1 MPFSIDFDHIVGPFR
16 SIGGFLLKP
25 IAESFERM
33 GKWLQDRVKQA
44 DKLDEASR
52 GYPVIAFYNEAV
64 TMWLHEIQRGA
75 LSPNG
80 DPPGLGEQM
89 ARAGRA
95 FVDGFKR
102 IPEAIESNLIL
113 PRLLATARAA
123 VDLID
128 QSVARFE
135 TPTLQMFDPRQR
147 QASDLFGEAALAWR
161 ALNSSRQ
168 QVLEALFLQFGPAYL
183 LLTSGKSEGGRQDPR
198 STTDLL
204 DWLARS
210 IVGGLLV
217 LMAISE
223 WWPQIWE
230 TLLFAAKSALL
241 SKLGGVEEKIFA
253 LRRSLID
260 KLYVKLRDSMNTA
273 QKFLEISSGVLLG
286 QFSYWAGFLQDYVG
300 AVLTELA
307 WALFQVADY
316 LSQVLAWIIDIF
328 IGKQDSL
335 LKLNKWLPAALAAT
349 FVAGDLASELDPLD
363 ISGIGARLDA
373 VQAIEAILNAGP
385 GPPHKGN
392 LTKKVLPPFPNIS
405 DAFTGVASAAN
416 ASSKFKDIAR
426 TLPGQLSDIATG
438 ASTVLQNAALGFD
451 KQAAAAARM
460 GSPADFSRVAKQA
473 AANAES
479 VFGPDAQ
486 ALRDQIAQEQAS
498 DPMAATLAQ
507 WFAVGGFETL
517 EKSLEG
523 YISEMLNTFRKQE
536 EAGED
541 LTELITQTSPAILAK
556 KAVLGRAVVQK
567 ITVDARGRKLDDR
580 LVTEIA
586 EGFRDKVVEAY
597 RQGRQLILDQAATV
611 SL

>member
-25 IAESFERM
+25 IAQSFERL
-33 GKWLQDRVKQA
+33 GKWLQNRVKQA
-44 DKLDEASR
+44 DKLDESSR
-52 GYPVIAFYNEAV
+52 GYPSIAFYNEAV
-64 TMWLHEIQRGA
+64 TLWLDEIQRGA

-80 DPPGLGEQM
+80 DPPGLGDQM

-113 PRLLATARAA
+113 PRLLAVARAA
-123 VDLID
+123 VDAID
-128 QSVARFE
+128 QSMARFE
-135 TPTLQMFDPRQR
+135 TPTPQMFDPRQR
-147 QASDLFGEAALAWR
+147 KASDLFGEAALAWR

-183 LLTSGKSEGGRQDPR
+183 LLKGGETEAGRQDPR

-204 DWLARS
+204 DWLARY
-210 IVGGLLV
+210 IVGGLLILV
-217 LMAISE
+217 AISE

-230 TLLFAAKSALL
+230 TLLFAAKSELL
-241 SKLGGVEEKIFA
+241 SKLSAVEETIFA

-273 QKFLEISSGVLLG
+273 LKFLEVAGGVLLG
-286 QFSYWAGFLQDYVG
+286 QFSYWAGFLQDYVD

-307 WALFQVADY
+307 WALAQLSNY
-316 LSQVLAWIIDIF
+316 LYEVLAWIIDIF
-328 IGKQDSL
+328 ISKQSSL
-335 LKLNKWLPAALAAT
+335 LKLNQWLPAALAGT
-349 FVAGDLASELDPLD
+349 FLAGELAAKVDPLD
-363 ISGIGARLDA
+363 VSGIGARLEA
-373 VQAIEAILNAGP
+373 VQAIEAILSAGP
-385 GPPHKGN
+385 GAPHKGN
-392 LTKKVLPPFPNIS
+392 LTKKTLPPFPNIAG
-405 DAFTGVASAAN
+405 AFTGVASAAD
-416 ASSKFKDIAR
+416 AAGKFKDIAT

-438 ASTVLQNAALGFD
+438 ASNALQNAALGFD

-460 GSPADFSRVAKQA
+460 GSPADYSRVAQQA
-473 AANAES
+473 AANAAS

-486 ALRDQIAQEQAS
+486 ALRDQIAQEPE
-498 DPMAATLAQ
+498 DPMASTVAQ

-523 YISEMLNTFRKQE
+523 YISEMLHTFRKQE

-541 LTELITQTSPAILAK
+541 LTVLITKTSPAILAK

-580 LVTEIA
+580 LVAEIA